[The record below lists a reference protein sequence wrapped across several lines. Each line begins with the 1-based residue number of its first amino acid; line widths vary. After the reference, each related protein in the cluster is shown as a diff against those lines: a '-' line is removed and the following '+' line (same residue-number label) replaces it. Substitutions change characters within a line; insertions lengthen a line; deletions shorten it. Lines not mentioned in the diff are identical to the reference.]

1 LRIAILTT
9 EYPPFTPY
17 DGGIGTL
24 YAALAPALAGLGHDV
39 HVFALTFERESEEVY
54 GRIRL
59 HLVEP
64 RRGGVIGRLVGFA
77 WASSAAARL
86 RAQGP
91 FDIVWAPEWA
101 GSAAFYSRR
110 RDAGPLVTQLFT
122 SLRQVRELSPS
133 EQRSPLERL
142 QHRTQAYLERRQTER
157 SDAIIAQTDAILDW
171 ARRLWRIDGLPV
183 RVLPSVLNVEE
194 VRALGRGALPPGVPP
209 GRPRVVFFGRLE
221 HRKGLDVLL
230 QAMRS
235 VWAQA
240 PEAQLVALGEDHAG
254 MAERLRALAGSH
266 AGRLHLLGHHP
277 PSEVFPAVRSADIVV
292 LPSRWENFALAALEA
307 MALGRPT
314 VLTSAGGAVEFCTD
328 GEDAL
333 LVPPEDVEA
342 LALALLRLIE
352 SPELRERLGR
362 AAARTAEGFDTS
374 RVAPRYLSY
383 FAEIAAAS

>member
-1 LRIAILTT
+1 
-9 EYPPFTPY
+9 
-17 DGGIGTL
+17 
-24 YAALAPALAGLGHDV
+24 
-39 HVFALTFERESEEVY
+39 
-54 GRIRL
+54 
-59 HLVEP
+59 
-64 RRGGVIGRLVGFA
+64 
-77 WASSAAARL
+77 
-86 RAQGP
+86 
-91 FDIVWAPEWA
+91 
-101 GSAAFYSRR
+101 
-110 RDAGPLVTQLFT
+110 
-122 SLRQVRELSPS
+122 
-133 EQRSPLERL
+133 
-142 QHRTQAYLERRQTER
+142 
-157 SDAIIAQTDAILDW
+157 
-171 ARRLWRIDGLPV
+171 
-183 RVLPSVLNVEE
+183 
-194 VRALGRGALPPGVPP
+194 
-209 GRPRVVFFGRLE
+209 
-221 HRKGLDVLL
+221 
-230 QAMRS
+230 
-235 VWAQA
+235 
-240 PEAQLVALGEDHAG
+240 